1 MQRQDQPQKGGSLQ
15 KEWTEGREAQTG
27 MKKDLMIAHNGARLL
42 GGLKIFGRLLA
53 LVVALLSVSRPCAAS
68 VQVPVL
74 DEVPF
79 KLVDG
84 YLIVVKGSLPGLA
97 RTVNVLID
105 TGATATFVDRRLA
118 IAAGLRDLPPMGVTS
133 TAFGSPL
140 DVERVVIDGLL
151 LGGRII
157 TRSCLAADLPRDD
170 IDIILGLDVLRGTSL
185 RFSYRL

>member
-84 YLIVVKGSLPGLA
+84 YLIVVKG
-97 RTVNVLID
+97 
-105 TGATATFVDRRLA
+105 
-118 IAAGLRDLPPMGVTS
+118 TS
-133 TAFGSPL
+133 
-140 DVERVVIDGLL
+140 DWV
-151 LGGRII
+151 
-157 TRSCLAADLPRDD
+157 C
-170 IDIILGLDVLRGTSL
+170 
-185 RFSYRL
+185 